1 MATLFLFI
9 MSCYVDVNLQSDSEE
24 ARLSDHLITWTD
36 FLLTNSGQHLLQHHQ
51 LHIHL
56 LVHIRW
62 SYHSVNLDLINTTLL
77 DMTRFGAFQAL
88 LNAECSLYLEISQTS
103 CCPTSGRY
111 WNPADPQSLPW
122 KRIKEVFL
130 IFQLFV
136 LEIIKCMRNWEQI
149 DGNDLPSQN

>member
-1 MATLFLFI
+1 MATLFLF
-9 MSCYVDVNLQSDSEE
+9 YVMLRWCEFAERQWRSTSEWSPYYMDRFS
-24 ARLSDHLITWTD
+24 ADKQWAALTATPSIT
-36 FLLTNSGQHLLQHHQ
+36 
-51 LHIHL
+51 
-56 LVHIRW
+56 
-62 SYHSVNLDLINTTLL
+62 HSFTGPYTLYVNLDLINTTLL
-77 DMTRFGAFQAL
+77 DMTRFGAFRAL

-103 CCPTSGRY
+103 CCPTFGRY

-136 LEIIKCMRNWEQI
+136 LEIIKCMRNREQI